1 VLRLVPSWL
10 MPTKAA
16 AKKCYQDQRGLFLG
30 HWNEAKRAIREG
42 TAKPCQAV
50 DLAKLQEKEG
60 FSDEEAAFLI
70 GKQERK
76 KSWKHIFLKSFG

>member
-1 VLRLVPSWL
+1 MRFRGNFSSATG
-10 MPTKAA
+10 TKP
-16 AKKCYQDQRGLFLG
+16 
-30 HWNEAKRAIREG
+30 IREG

-70 GKQERK
+70 GERIK
-76 KSWKHIFLKSFG
+76 LVRLLISES